1 MYFHPKDEYIY
12 YLGDCDIKQRL
23 TDRSASHFGRF
34 APQTRPLYY
43 AICREAEN
51 PYRVYVLL
59 RSFRDNI
66 FMCSKL
72 LNDAADL
79 QGSKFGI
86 IFCTQPD
93 VSDNSLSGSNLDL
106 YRREAITM
114 EDKITIHQLAGKL
127 VAELKKCGFSE
138 CTI

>member
-1 MYFHPKDEYIY
+1 
-12 YLGDCDIKQRL
+12 
-23 TDRSASHFGRF
+23 
-34 APQTRPLYY
+34 
-43 AICREAEN
+43 
-51 PYRVYVLL
+51 
-59 RSFRDNI
+59 
-66 FMCSKL
+66 MCSKL
-72 LNDAADL
+72 LDDAADL

-86 IFCTQPD
+86 IVCTQPD

-138 CTI
+138 CTIWQCYMPCVSSIERYYEKLGQVSYDPVVTDALDT